1 MWFLEPRVEIHIDL
15 VFFSARCE
23 ANKQN
28 LHHFIGC
35 RHTYDNI
42 PQDAVVPIV
51 SSKSIEQAPNP

>member
-1 MWFLEPRVEIHIDL
+1 MEIHIDL

-35 RHTYDNI
+35 RHTNDNI